1 MVFGRKGMQKDAQ
14 KQNQDD
20 APLGHRNVLNL
31 LDREA
36 DQKPHQ
42 RAQLAGSMV
51 FDMVYRMLQDAKGA
65 RIEDLLGI
73 LAATGGF
80 FCSVAAIKE
89 IVARGTDP
97 GENEIVMIAGNDG
110 RTYQFGDLPN
120 RYLLENEFALLS
132 LAMGAAAHCGA
143 QLTLDDASSVIEH
156 VASTAGT
163 HDFGAPRLPEKHMPL
178 DTPVGIAINL
188 FQKIGEALDTYEVPY
203 VERPEA
209 MGFALQR
216 AIDMGK
222 GALDPQMMIKI
233 VIEYA
238 VPPSRLAP
246 GDLPNWAQRLPR

>member
-1 MVFGRKGMQKDAQ
+1 MVFGRKGVNKSPQEQARA
-14 KQNQDD
+14 D
-20 APLGHRNVLNL
+20 APPGHRNVLEL

-36 DQKPHQ
+36 AEKPQQ
-42 RAQLAGSMV
+42 RTQLAGQVV

-80 FCSVAAIKE
+80 FCSVAAMKD

-97 GENEIVMIAGNDG
+97 VDNEIVMIAGNDG
-110 RTYQFGDLPN
+110 RKYQFGDFPN
-120 RYLLENEFALLS
+120 RYLLEDEFALLS
-132 LAMGAAAHCGA
+132 LAMGAAVHNGA
-143 QLTLDDASSVIEH
+143 QLTLDDASSVMGH
-156 VASTAGT
+156 VASSAGT
-163 HDFGAPRLPEKHMPL
+163 PDFGTPRLPDQHMPL

-188 FQKIGEALDTYEVPY
+188 FQKIGEALDKYEVPY
-203 VERPEA
+203 VKRPEA

-222 GALDPQMMIKI
+222 DALDPQTMIKI

-238 VPPSRLAP
+238 VPPSRIAP
-246 GDLPNWAQRLPR
+246 GDLPGWADKLPR